1 MTRTL
6 LRFCCVMTITSAPL
20 WLSGCGPGSP
30 ASQREKL
37 RTIYLVEVPADYQ
50 TVYEQIVRRA
60 RQRYVFPPSPRHQ
73 PGVSADLFPESRS
86 GEVTLW
92 DSGGI
97 GLRYRLS
104 ARLRATGP
112 SQTQVELRAAGKDDA
127 REAQLWAVWAST
139 PLEK

>member
-1 MTRTL
+1 
-6 LRFCCVMTITSAPL
+6 MTITPAPL
-20 WLSGCGPGSP
+20 WLGGCGPGSP

-37 RTIYLVEVPADYQ
+37 RAVYLVEVRADYQ

-73 PGVSADLFPESRS
+73 PGVSADLFPESQS
-86 GEVTLW
+86 AEVTLW

-104 ARLRATGP
+104 ARIRATGP
-112 SQTQVELRAAGKDDA
+112 SETHVELCAAGKADA
-127 REAQLWAVWAST
+127 REAQLWALWAST
-139 PLEK
+139 PLED